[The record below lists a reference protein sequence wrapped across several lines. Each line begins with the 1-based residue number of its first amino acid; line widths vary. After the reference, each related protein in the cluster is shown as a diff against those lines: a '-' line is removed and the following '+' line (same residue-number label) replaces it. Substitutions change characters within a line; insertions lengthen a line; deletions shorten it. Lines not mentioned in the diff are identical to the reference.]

1 MSQTDNSQTGING
14 FIVLDKPSNMSSMKA
29 IAILRRKAGRPKTGH
44 AGTLDPLATGVLVC
58 ALGKATKSISRM
70 MNTTKRYRTMVDLS
84 AFTSTDDL
92 EGEPERITPDGIPT
106 QSGLE
111 EALEAFTGSFLQRP
125 PAFSAMKVKGRRA
138 YQLARSGEEVVLE
151 PRPVMVHEMTLL
163 RYEWPMIELELL
175 VDKGFYVR
183 SLARELGIRLGTGGH
198 CTSIRR
204 TAVGPFTLEGA
215 HDPESLPD
223 PLPAELVLGIEDA
236 IILLGD

>member
-1 MSQTDNSQTGING
+1 MNQTDNSQTGING

-70 MNTTKRYRTMVDLS
+70 MNTTKRYRTMIDLS

-92 EGEPERITPDGIPT
+92 EGEQERITPDGIPT

-163 RYEWPMIELELL
+163 QYEWPMVELELL

>member
-1 MSQTDNSQTGING
+1 
-14 FIVLDKPSNMSSMKA
+14 MKA

-70 MNTTKRYRTMVDLS
+70 MNTTKRYRTMIDLGS
-84 AFTSTDDL
+84 FTSTDDL
-92 EGEPERITPDGIPT
+92 EGEPEQITADEVPT
-106 QSGLE
+106 RSGLE
-111 EALEAFTGSFLQRP
+111 SALGGFTGSFLQRP

-163 RYEWPMIELELL
+163 RYEWPMVELELL

-204 TAVGPFTLEGA
+204 TAVGPFTLDGA
-215 HDPESLPD
+215 HDPEALPD
-223 PLPAELVLGIEDA
+223 PLPLELVLGIDDA
-236 IILLGD
+236 IALLDA

>member
-70 MNTTKRYRTMVDLS
+70 MNTTKRYRTMIDLS

-92 EGEPERITPDGIPT
+92 EGEQERITPDGIPT

-138 YQLARSGEEVVLE
+138 YQLARSGEEVVLK

-163 RYEWPMIELELL
+163 RYEWPTVELELL

-183 SLARELGIRLGTGGH
+183 SLARELGMRLGTGGH

>member
-92 EGEPERITPDGIPT
+92 EGDRERITPKTIPNRT
-106 QSGLE
+106 RLE
-111 EALEAFTGSFLQRP
+111 KALQAFTGSFLQRP

-138 YQLARSGEEVVLE
+138 YQLARSGEAVVLE

-163 RYEWPMIELELL
+163 SYEWPMVELELL

-183 SLARELGIRLGTGGH
+183 SLARELGVALGTGGH

-204 TAVGPFTLEGA
+204 TAVGPFTLDRA

-223 PLPAELVLGIEDA
+223 PLPPELVLGIDEA

>member
-92 EGEPERITPDGIPT
+92 EGEAERITPDTIPT
-106 QSGLE
+106 QPGLE
-111 EALEAFTGSFLQRP
+111 KALETFTGSFLQRP

-138 YQLARSGEEVVLE
+138 YQLARSGEEVVLQ

-163 RYEWPMIELELL
+163 QYEWPMVELELL

-183 SLARELGIRLGTGGH
+183 SLARELGMSLGTGGH
-198 CTSIRR
+198 CTSINR

-223 PLPAELVLGIEDA
+223 PLPPELVLGIEDA
-236 IILLGD
+236 IALLGD

>member
-1 MSQTDNSQTGING
+1 
-14 FIVLDKPSNMSSMKA
+14 MKA

-92 EGEPERITPDGIPT
+92 EGEAERITPDTIPT
-106 QSGLE
+106 QPGLE
-111 EALEAFTGSFLQRP
+111 KALETFTGSFLQRP

-138 YQLARSGEEVVLE
+138 YQLARSGEEVVLQ

-163 RYEWPMIELELL
+163 QYEWPMVELELL

-183 SLARELGIRLGTGGH
+183 SLARELGMSLGTGGH
-198 CTSIRR
+198 CTSINR

-223 PLPAELVLGIEDA
+223 PLPPELVLGIEDA
-236 IILLGD
+236 IALLGD

>member
-1 MSQTDNSQTGING
+1 MSQTNNSQTGISG

-58 ALGKATKSISRM
+58 ALGKATKSIARM
-70 MNTTKRYRTMVDLS
+70 MDTMKRYRTMIDLS

-92 EGEPERITPDGIPT
+92 EGDPEKITPASIPDR
-106 QSGLE
+106 SLLE
-111 EALEAFTGSFLQRP
+111 ESLNRFTGSFLQRP
-125 PAFSAMKVKGRRA
+125 PAYSAMKIGGRRA
-138 YQLARSGEEVVLE
+138 YQLARSGKEVVLE
-151 PRPVMVHEMTLL
+151 PRPVVVHELTVVG
-163 RYEWPMIELELL
+163 YEWPMVELELL

-183 SLARELGIRLGTGGH
+183 SLARELGMALGTGGH

-223 PLPAELVLGIEDA
+223 PLPADLVLGIDDA
-236 IILLGD
+236 IALLGG

>member
-29 IAILRRKAGRPKTGH
+29 IAILRRKAGRIKTGH

-70 MNTTKRYRTMVDLS
+70 MNTTKQYRTTIDLS

-92 EGEPERITPDGIPT
+92 EGEQEPITPIAQPT
-106 QSGLE
+106 
-111 EALEAFTGSFLQRP
+111 EAQLKETLKGFTGSFLQRP

-151 PRPVMVHEMTLL
+151 PRPVVVHEMTLIE
-163 RYEWPMIELELL
+163 YQWPIVELDLV

-183 SLARELGIRLGTGGH
+183 SLARELGMKLGTGGH

-204 TAVGPFTLEGA
+204 TAVGPFTLETA
-215 HDPESLPD
+215 HDPELLAD
-223 PLPAELVLGIEDA
+223 PLPPELVLGIEPA
-236 IILLGD
+236 LALLER

>member
-92 EGEPERITPDGIPT
+92 EGEAERITPDTIPT
-106 QSGLE
+106 QPGLE
-111 EALEAFTGSFLQRP
+111 KALETFTGSFLQRP

-138 YQLARSGEEVVLE
+138 YQLARSGEEVVLQ
-151 PRPVMVHEMTLL
+151 PRPVMVREMTLL
-163 RYEWPMIELELL
+163 QYEWPMVELELL

-183 SLARELGIRLGTGGH
+183 SLARELGMSLGTGGH
-198 CTSIRR
+198 CTSINR

-223 PLPAELVLGIEDA
+223 PLPPELVLGIEDA
-236 IILLGD
+236 IALLGD

>member
-1 MSQTDNSQTGING
+1 MNQTDNSQTGING

-58 ALGKATKSISRM
+58 ALGKATKSISHM
-70 MNTTKRYRTMVDLS
+70 MNTTKRYRTMIDLG

-163 RYEWPMIELELL
+163 QYEWPMVELELL

-183 SLARELGIRLGTGGH
+183 SLARELGMHLGTGGH

-204 TAVGPFTLEGA
+204 TAVGPFTLKGA

-236 IILLGD
+236 IFLLGD

>member
-70 MNTTKRYRTMVDLS
+70 METTKRYRTTVDLS
-84 AFTSTDDL
+84 AFTTTDDL
-92 EGEPERITPDGIPT
+92 EGDQETITSTSIPT
-106 QSGLE
+106 EKQLA
-111 EALEAFTGSFLQRP
+111 EALENFTGAYLQRP
-125 PAFSAMKVKGRRA
+125 PAFSAMKVNGRRA
-138 YQLARSGEEVVLE
+138 YQLARSGKEVVLE
-151 PRPVMVHEMTLL
+151 PRPVMVHEMNLIQ
-163 RYEWPMIELELL
+163 YQWPVVELELL

-183 SLARELGIRLGTGGH
+183 SLARELGMSLGTGGH

-204 TAVGPFTLEGA
+204 TAVGPFTLETA

-223 PLPAELVLGIEDA
+223 PLPPELVLGIEPA
-236 IILLGD
+236 IALLGR

>member
-70 MNTTKRYRTMVDLS
+70 MDTTKRYRTMIDLS

-151 PRPVMVHEMTLL
+151 PRPVMVHEMTLVK
-163 RYEWPMIELELL
+163 YEWPMVELELL

-183 SLARELGIRLGTGGH
+183 SLARELGMRLGTGGH

>member
-163 RYEWPMIELELL
+163 RYEWPMVELELL

-183 SLARELGIRLGTGGH
+183 SLARELGMRLGTGGH

>member
-1 MSQTDNSQTGING
+1 MSRSNNSQTGING

-70 MNTTKRYRTMVDLS
+70 MNTTKRYRTMIDLS
-84 AFTSTDDL
+84 SFTSTDDL
-92 EGEPERITPDGIPT
+92 EGEPEPVTPNEVPT
-106 QSGLE
+106 RSRLE
-111 EALEAFTGSFLQRP
+111 AALEGFTGSFLQRP
-125 PAFSAMKVKGRRA
+125 PAFSAMKVGGRRA

-151 PRPVMVHEMTLL
+151 PRPVMVHEMTVLG
-163 RYEWPMIELELL
+163 YEWPVVELELL

-183 SLARELGIRLGTGGH
+183 SLARELGMRLGTGGH

-204 TAVGPFTLEGA
+204 TAVGPFTLDGA
-215 HDPESLPD
+215 QDPDTLPD
-223 PLPAELVLGIEDA
+223 PLPPEMVLGIDDA
-236 IILLGD
+236 IALLDA

>member
-92 EGEPERITPDGIPT
+92 EGEAERITPDTIPT
-106 QSGLE
+106 Q
-111 EALEAFTGSFLQRP
+111 
-125 PAFSAMKVKGRRA
+125 
-138 YQLARSGEEVVLE
+138 
-151 PRPVMVHEMTLL
+151 PRTRKSPRDVH
-163 RYEWPMIELELL
+163 RL
-175 VDKGFYVR
+175 V
-183 SLARELGIRLGTGGH
+183 
-198 CTSIRR
+198 
-204 TAVGPFTLEGA
+204 
-215 HDPESLPD
+215 
-223 PLPAELVLGIEDA
+223 PAETSGVQRDEGQGATCLSVGQIR
-236 IILLGD
+236 